1 MRTLPRR
8 VALLLCLNLASLC
21 ALAEVATP
29 EQRAQAY
36 FEALQSGGLPSVT
49 RFLHPAERTRFRD
62 LLLPVYQSE
71 ADAGRD
77 DLMAATFGREMTMA
91 QLRTLDPSEFCTQFL
106 GAIGG
111 SMAGVVSFESL
122 QVLGTIPEGE
132 KRHVVARIKVGAAPL
147 TVTSMDVLT
156 LELHEGQWMIML
168 NSQLEGMAAMLSA
181 NLAFASGA
189 AEAALEEAAPATTA
203 EPEG

>member
-1 MRTLPRR
+1 
-8 VALLLCLNLASLC
+8 
-21 ALAEVATP
+21 
-29 EQRAQAY
+29 
-36 FEALQSGGLPSVT
+36 
-49 RFLHPAERTRFRD
+49 
-62 LLLPVYQSE
+62 
-71 ADAGRD
+71 
-77 DLMAATFGREMTMA
+77 
-91 QLRTLDPSEFCTQFL
+91 
-106 GAIGG
+106 
-111 SMAGVVSFESL
+111 MAGVVSFESL

-181 NLAFASGA
+181 NLAFASEA

-203 EPEG
+203 GPEG